1 MKRHLLFLFT
11 CILIISLVP
20 LTSNAD
26 TVKSFSDVAEKHWA
40 HDNITSLVDKGIING
55 YPDGKFRPNNN
66 LTYGEFIKM
75 VAQTYSDNS
84 SIKTKSGVDW
94 AVPYYTFL
102 LEKEAFTEEQISK
115 SKLNSKIPRSDM
127 ALIVSNALSS
137 EKPELSTDKLKSQI
151 ADYND
156 LGKYSDQIVRAYGL
170 GIITGYPNGLFRPDY
185 SLTRAE
191 SAAVVMRII
200 DKNVRLYPEEEK
212 VSKVKDL
219 AKIWENPWCMGCY
232 STRDDL
238 LDMECTFED
247 NSGYYFE
254 DKSNWHGR
262 FGNRCFAQ
270 NVGDIAVGLDENM
283 NEIVCFETFYDANN
297 LEGGLWYTAGGY
309 GYDAAG
315 NRIPSSSTYAGDYY
329 EQYALKTGD
338 NEFGLV
344 KYFICIPPKEKKITR
359 LLDIFGDKAIIIE
372 NPFYTGKPEW
382 GSGK

>member
-1 MKRHLLFLFT
+1 MKRHLLFLLT

-20 LTSNAD
+20 LASNAA
-26 TVKSFSDVAEKHWA
+26 TTKSFSDVAEKHWA
-40 HDNITSLVDKGIING
+40 HDNIASLVDKGIING
-55 YPDGKFRPNNN
+55 YPDGNFRPNNN

-102 LEKEAFTEEQISK
+102 LDKEVFTEEQISK
-115 SKLNSKIPRSDM
+115 SKLTSKIPRSDM

-200 DKNVRLYPEEEK
+200 DKNVRLYPEEGTK
-212 VSKVKDL
+212 KKTLGDV
-219 AKIWENPWCMGCY
+219 AKIWNDRGSVMKN
-232 STRDDL
+232 
-238 LDMECTFED
+238 MEFTYED
-247 NSGYYFE
+247 VSKYYFE
-254 DKSNWHGR
+254 DKSNWHGI
-262 FGNRCFAQ
+262 FGSRTFAQ
-270 NVGDIAVGLDENM
+270 NAGHIWVGLDENM
-283 NEIVCFETFYDANN
+283 VEIVEFDTFYASEAKCWYTYGEYGFDAN
-297 LEGGLWYTAGGY
+297 
-309 GYDAAG
+309 G
-315 NRIPSSSTYAGDYY
+315 NKSTEADKGQQNYY
-329 EQYALKTGD
+329 KKYALETGD
-338 NEFGLV
+338 NEYGLV
-344 KYFICIPPKEKKITR
+344 KYFICILPNENNY
-359 LLDIFGDKAIIIE
+359 LCFGKKAIILE
-372 NPFYTGKPEW
+372 NPYYTGKPEW